1 MKIKHFLFI
10 AMVFGLMGCAT
21 LGAQSK
27 GLLTVQCNVS
37 GSQVYLDNQLVGNAT
52 PTFKLNVYAKTYTLK
67 VSHKGY
73 QDFTATITVSPSGT
87 LIQANLVPVG
97 QPAPAPAPTPP
108 PAPPTGG
115 KYTLSVT
122 CNVPNAGVL
131 VNGAMVGKVP
141 YSAQYPAG
149 TYTVVVRWG
158 GYNDFT
164 QTVTLNGNF
173 TVNAV
178 LTPTQP
184 APPPPPAQYSFT
196 INANVQGANVTINGA
211 AVGRTPYTAQ
221 LQAGSYT
228 VTVSFPGYGNFS
240 QSVVVNGPGQINAVL
255 SPLQAPLSVNANVQ
269 GADVLV
275 NGSPV
280 GRTPIT
286 IQLAP
291 GTYTVTVRAQGY
303 SDFTQAVQVQPMG
316 QAQVNAVLTPLQVP
330 LSVNANIQ
338 GADVFINGNVM
349 GRTPITIQLAPGT
362 YTVTVRAQ
370 GYGDFNQTVQVQP
383 MGHAQVNAVLV
394 PIMSS
399 WQVSVPDSIVNR
411 DMKGGHWSQI
421 MIYVDGQLQ
430 RGNSGQVSSGRHT
443 LRITSG
449 GVAAEVVFDVL
460 PGRTYVFEPFFGIT
474 VK

>member
-1 MKIKHFLFI
+1 MKIKHFFI
-10 AMVFGLMGCAT
+10 AIMALGLVGCMT
-21 LGAQSK
+21 LSAQTK

-52 PTFKLNVYAKTYTLK
+52 PTFKFNCPLKSYTLK

-73 QDFTATITVSPSGT
+73 QDFTTSFTMTAAGVF
-87 LIQANLVPVG
+87 IQANLVPIG
-97 QPAPAPAPTPP
+97 QPAPAPTPAPP
-108 PAPPTGG
+108 PAPSTSG

-122 CNVPNAGVL
+122 CNVAGAGIL
-131 VNGAMVGKVP
+131 VNGAMVGKAP

-158 GYNDFT
+158 GYNDFS
-164 QTVTLNGNF
+164 QTVTLNGNY

-184 APPPPPAQYSFT
+184 APPAQYPFT
-196 INANVQGANVTINGA
+196 VNANVAGANVAINGSI
-211 AVGRTPYTAQ
+211 VGRAPYTAQ

-228 VTVSFPGYGNFS
+228 ITVSLPGYGDWS
-240 QSVVVNGPGQINAVL
+240 QSVIVNGPGQVNAVL
-255 SPLQAPLSVNANVQ
+255 SPMQAPLSVNANVQGADVYVNGNRIGRTPMTVQLAPGTYTVTVRATGYGDFNQTVQLQPMGQAQVNAVLTALQAPLSVNANVQ
-269 GADVLV
+269 GADVYV

-286 IQLAP
+286 VQLAP
-291 GTYTVTVRAQGY
+291 GTYA
-303 SDFTQAVQVQPMG
+303 
-316 QAQVNAVLTPLQVP
+316 
-330 LSVNANIQ
+330 
-338 GADVFINGNVM
+338 
-349 GRTPITIQLAPGT
+349 
-362 YTVTVRAQ
+362 VTVRAQ
-370 GYGDFNQTVQVQP
+370 GYGDFNQTVQLQP
-383 MGHAQVNAVLV
+383 MGQAQVNAVLV
-394 PIMSS
+394 PVMSG
-399 WQVSVPDSIVNR
+399 WQINIPDNVVNR

-421 MIYVDGQLQ
+421 MIYLDGQLQ
-430 RGNSGQVSSGRHT
+430 KGSSGQVSPGRHV

-449 GVAAEVVFDVL
+449 GVAAEVVFEVQ